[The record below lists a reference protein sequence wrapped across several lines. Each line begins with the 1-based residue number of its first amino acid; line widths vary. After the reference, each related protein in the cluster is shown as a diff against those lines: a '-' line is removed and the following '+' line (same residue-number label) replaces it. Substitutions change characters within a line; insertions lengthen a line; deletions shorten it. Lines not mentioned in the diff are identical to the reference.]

1 MTSVIDRF
9 IKYAR
14 IDTQSDP
21 KNITPPST
29 LKQLDLA
36 RVLVDELK
44 QLGLSE
50 IELDEHGFVTALL
63 PGNVSGNV
71 PTIGF
76 IAHMDTSPDF
86 SDKGVKPQFIEN
98 YDGKDIPFRGTPGE
112 FLSPKDFPEILA
124 YKGQTIIT
132 TDGTTLL
139 GADDKAGI
147 AEIMAALEVL
157 VQNPNLPHGPI
168 KIAFTQD
175 EETGRGAA
183 FLDVKK
189 FGADFAYTLDGGPIG
204 ELNYENFNAAGVT
217 VYIKGRSVHPG
228 SAKDRMINALQVAIE
243 FHDSLPP
250 KERPEH
256 TEGYEGFFHLT
267 ELTGRIEDAE
277 INYIVRDH
285 DRDGF
290 EKRKALM
297 NEISTRLNQ
306 IYGADTVKLE
316 MRNQYF
322 NMKERILPVQHI
334 IDTAVEAMKLVGVE
348 PRVEPIRG
356 GTDGAQFSYRGLPTP
371 NLFTGGH
378 NYHGKYE
385 FVPTPSME
393 KAVEVI
399 LKIIELYLQPRD
411 KKAL

>member
-1 MTSVIDRF
+1 MTSVVERF
-9 IKYAR
+9 IKYVR

-21 KNITPPST
+21 QNTTPPST

-44 QLGLSE
+44 QLGLSQ

-63 PGNVSGNV
+63 PGNVSEKV
-71 PTIGF
+71 PVIAF

-86 SDKGVKPQFIEN
+86 SDKDVKPQFIEN
-98 YDGKDIPFRGTPGE
+98 YDGKDIPFQGVPGE
-112 FLSPKDFPEILA
+112 FLSPRDFPEILA

-139 GADDKAGI
+139 GADDKAGL
-147 AEIMAALEVL
+147 AEIMTALEVL
-157 VQNPNLPHGPI
+157 IRNPDLPHGAV

-204 ELNYENFNAAGVT
+204 ELNFENFNAAGVT
-217 VYIKGRSVHPG
+217 VHVKGRSVHPG

-243 FHDSLPP
+243 FHNLLPP

-267 ELTGRIEDAE
+267 ALTGKVEDAE
-277 INYIVRDH
+277 IHYIVRDH
-285 DRDGF
+285 DSDGF

-297 NEISTRLNQ
+297 NEISARLNKTH
-306 IYGADTVKLE
+306 GAEIVKLE
-316 MRNQYF
+316 MRDQYF
-322 NMKERILPVQHI
+322 NMKECILPVHHI
-334 IDTAVEAMKLVGVE
+334 VDTAVEAMKLVGVE

-385 FVPTPSME
+385 FIPIPSME

-399 LKIIELYLQPRD
+399 LKIIELSSQPRA
-411 KKAL
+411 K